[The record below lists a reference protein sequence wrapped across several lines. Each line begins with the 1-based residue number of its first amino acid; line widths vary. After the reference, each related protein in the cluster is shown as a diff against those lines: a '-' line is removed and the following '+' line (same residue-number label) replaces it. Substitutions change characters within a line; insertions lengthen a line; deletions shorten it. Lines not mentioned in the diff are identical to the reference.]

1 MSHPIYRLSSIARP
15 LEPKYPTNLAV
26 LILLP
31 LIGIG
36 MAAWLVLGRDYALS
50 SAALSGVSAMFAAFL
65 AWALAR
71 ELDPDRNQAAFVAM
85 GLAVIAV
92 GFELTPGLLLT
103 ASVLMSVRIVNR
115 TVGPPAR
122 LTDLVMVL
130 LLAGAATFISG
141 SWWAGLILAAAI
153 TLDGYLDGD
162 PKRNIAFTAIAIALA
177 LVGWGLQGFALP
189 DFAPLWW
196 EWTAAVVV
204 VGGAFLAMALSCPP
218 VKSLCDATGET
229 LSRNR
234 VKAAMVLALAGG
246 YLSLLGGLGGLTLAL
261 PIWAAMAGVTEGRAM
276 PKRKI

>member
-36 MAAWLVLGRDYALS
+36 MATWLVLGRDYALGE
-50 SAALSGVSAMFAAFL
+50 AALSGVSAMLAAFL
-65 AWALAR
+65 TWALAR

-92 GFELTPGLLLT
+92 GFELTPGLLIT
-103 ASVLMSVRIVNR
+103 ATVLMSVRIVNR
-115 TVGPPAR
+115 TVGPSVR

-130 LLAGAATFISG
+130 LLAGAAILISG
-141 SWWAGLILAAAI
+141 AWWAGLILAAAI
-153 TLDGYLDGD
+153 SLDGYLDGD
-162 PKRNIAFTAIAIALA
+162 PKRNIVFSGMALA
-177 LVGWGLQGFALP
+177 LGLAGWGLQAFALP

-196 EWTAAVVV
+196 EWMAAIVV

-218 VKSLCDATGET
+218 VKSHCDATGDA

-234 VKAAMVLALAGG
+234 IKAGMILALTGG
-246 YLSLLGGLGGLTLAL
+246 YLSLLGGLDGLTASL

-276 PKRKI
+276 PKRKL